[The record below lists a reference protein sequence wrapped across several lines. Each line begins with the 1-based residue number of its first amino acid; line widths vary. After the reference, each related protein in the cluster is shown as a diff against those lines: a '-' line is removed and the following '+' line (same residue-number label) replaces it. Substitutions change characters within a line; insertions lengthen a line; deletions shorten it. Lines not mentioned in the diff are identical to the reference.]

1 MFVTTSNYPKIRGKP
16 ALEGS
21 WPFGWQSRGDKD
33 LKDILQLLA
42 QPILMSALL
51 LDLCYFSVPFLLV

>member
-33 LKDILQLLA
+33 LKDIQLLA